1 MKNILLPLL
10 SIFFSC
16 SDQGVKI
23 EKKTSSQQ
31 TYVDEILKKVNDTI
45 RSKDNNDSD
54 KFKEYLKISLPKNNI
69 YIGKMYSINES
80 INDDFLIYKKKDT
93 IFVKQLFLE
102 SDAFDGKE
110 LIFDKKMPDCQISVK
125 YYLAYSF
132 KGLENTDRYIDMDC
146 IYNLDLSEKKIPS
159 FTDIKKRLN
168 MCKNSKQIIR
178 NLYHYYIAYYSAI
191 PEAVL
196 KKDSPSDFEQYNTFK
211 KKTIETIDIEELGF
225 YLSYNK
231 MIINLTIK
239 DKNSVIVFKKVAYKE

>member
-132 KGLENTDRYIDMDC
+132 KGLENTDRYIDMDY

-159 FTDIKKRLN
+159 FTDIKK
-168 MCKNSKQIIR
+168 CVKTVSK
-178 NLYHYYIAYYSAI
+178 
-191 PEAVL
+191 
-196 KKDSPSDFEQYNTFK
+196 
-211 KKTIETIDIEELGF
+211 
-225 YLSYNK
+225 
-231 MIINLTIK
+231 
-239 DKNSVIVFKKVAYKE
+239 

>member
-1 MKNILLPLL
+1 MKNILLSLL
-10 SIFFSC
+10 SILFSC
-16 SDQGVKI
+16 SNQGAKVE
-23 EKKTSSQQ
+23 EKTYTQQ
-31 TYVDEILKKVNDTI
+31 TYVDENLKNIGDTI
-45 RSKDNNDSD
+45 KSKDNKVSN
-54 KFKEYLKISLPKNNI
+54 KFEEYLKIPLQGNNI
-69 YIGKMYSINES
+69 YIGKMYSVNEVIS
-80 INDDFLIYKKKDT
+80 DDFLIHKKKDT
-93 IFVKQLFLE
+93 IFVEQLFLE

-110 LIFDKKMPDCQISVK
+110 LIFDKKVPDCQISVK

-132 KGLENTDRYIDMDC
+132 KGLENTDRYIDMDY

-168 MCKNSKQIIR
+168 MCKNSKQIKR
-178 NLYHYYIAYYSAI
+178 NLYDYYIAYYSAI

-239 DKNSVIVFKKVAYKE
+239 DKNSVIVFKKAAYKE